1 MFQTKTKTIAM
12 SYQNISAVLAAAD
25 LTSILTK
32 INEIKALLPFLVNL
46 TPDDI
51 RGLSK
56 ISDKSESFVA
66 KALGYAETVPQLVPP
81 YLNVPEFRK
90 DYNLYLQLKSLLQ
103 QLEQLSEGVRDTTI
117 AVGSEANAGAL
128 TFYKSAQVAAKLNV
142 PGADSVVDD
151 LAQRFE
157 GQGNSGE
164 PTPPPPNP

>member
-1 MFQTKTKTIAM
+1 M

-25 LTSILTK
+25 LTSILNK
-32 INEIKALLPFLVNL
+32 INEIKVLLPFLVNL

-56 ISDKSESFVA
+56 ISDKSEPFVT
-66 KALGYAETVPQLVPP
+66 KALGYAETTPTLVPP
-81 YLNVPEFRK
+81 YLSVPEFRK
-90 DYNLYLQLKSLLQ
+90 DYNLYLQLKAVLQ
-103 QLEQLSEGVRDTTI
+103 QLEQLLEGVRDTSI

-142 PGADSVVDD
+142 PGAESIADD

-164 PTPPPPNP
+164 PTPPTPTP